1 MYAIS
6 AFTLFS
12 EHLVDALP
20 ADPFC
25 YGYGSIYGTPDK
37 LMRDDMDRVLKQEA
51 GQGGRYVSQL
61 DFYFEGKSYLNV
73 FWSDRE
79 DSSYETTSGWRHGAS
94 PYGTQPFK
102 PSDWPI
108 GEGDVLVRTAALF
121 YNNNLKAFGFEQKL
135 ADGGSKYIVIE
146 PFGASEEGGFLTNRV
161 VEDNAYANTIW
172 WTDELTKEC
181 MNQAADTELT

>member
-1 MYAIS
+1 
-6 AFTLFS
+6 
-12 EHLVDALP
+12 
-20 ADPFC
+20 
-25 YGYGSIYGTPDK
+25 
-37 LMRDDMDRVLKQEA
+37 MRDDMDRVLKQEA

-161 VEDNAYANTIW
+161 VEDNAYANTMW